1 MSGCGAIWK
10 LSCDNHGAMSTDF
23 DLDTVD
29 RLLSTTRAVRKRLDM
44 EREVD
49 PETILDCIRLSQQAP
64 TGSNMQNWRWIIVRD
79 EERRTQLADLY
90 RAAGG
95 DYLAAAAETATDGQI
110 ARVMDSANYLA
121 QNLERVPVHVI
132 PCVKG
137 RLTSQNTVGEWS
149 GMMGSI
155 YPAIWSFQLALRSR
169 GLGSCLTTLHL
180 FKEEEAAA
188 LLDIPEDVMQIALL
202 PVAHTVGTDFKPAD
216 RPPVDRIVHWDDW
229 GQKTAPAG

>member
-1 MSGCGAIWK
+1 MS
-10 LSCDNHGAMSTDF
+10 DF

-29 RLLSTTRAVRKRLDM
+29 RLLSTTRAVRKRLDLDRPV
-44 EREVD
+44 EPEVI
-49 PETILDCIRLSQQAP
+49 TDCIRLSQQAP
-64 TGSNMQNWRWIIVRD
+64 TGSNMQNWRWIVVSD
-79 EERRTQLADLY
+79 EERRAKLADIY

-121 QNLERVPVHVI
+121 QNLEKVPVHVI

-137 RLTSQNTVGEWS
+137 LMTSENSVGEWS

-180 FKEEEAAA
+180 FKAKEAAEV
-188 LLDIPEDVMQIALL
+188 LGMPDDIMQIALL
-202 PVAHTVGTDFKPAD
+202 PVAYTAGTDFKPAD
-216 RPPVDRIVHWDDW
+216 RPPVERIVHWNDW
-229 GQKTAPAG
+229 GQKTPPAS